1 MEKIRVMILEDDPVW
16 MKSISDYIEKEN
28 DITVVKQASTK
39 EEALQASFIY
49 DVALLDL
56 MLSEDDHNLS
66 GLDVASQLYDRGLKK
81 IIMLTSLDETDIIL
95 ESFDSGA
102 INYVTKSS
110 YRDIPDIIREAYH
123 DKISLHS
130 DVSNLVVHELKK
142 ERKLKILTPTEREVY
157 DLQEKGLSKPQIAQQ
172 LFKSVETVKKQLK
185 FIKRKMK

>member
-1 MEKIRVMILEDDPVW
+1 MVKIKVMILEDDPVW
-16 MKSISDYIEKEN
+16 RKSISDYIEKEN
-28 DITVVKQASTK
+28 DITVVDQASTK
-39 EEALQASFIY
+39 EEALQASLFY

-56 MLSEDDHNLS
+56 KLSDDDEILS

-81 IIMLTSLDETDIIL
+81 IIMLTSWDETDIIL

-185 FIKRKMK
+185 FIKRKIE

>member
-16 MKSISDYIEKEN
+16 MKSITDYIEKES
-28 DITVVKQASTK
+28 DIIVVNQASTK
-39 EEALQASFIY
+39 EEALQSSFIY

-56 MLSEDDHNLS
+56 TLSEDDNNLS

-81 IIMLTSLDETDIIL
+81 IIMLTSWDETDIIL

-110 YRDIPDIIREAYH
+110 YRDIPDIIREAYY
-123 DKISLHS
+123 DKVSLHS

-157 DLQEKGLSKPQIAQQ
+157 DLQERGLSKPQIAQH

-185 FIKRKMK
+185 LIKRKIK